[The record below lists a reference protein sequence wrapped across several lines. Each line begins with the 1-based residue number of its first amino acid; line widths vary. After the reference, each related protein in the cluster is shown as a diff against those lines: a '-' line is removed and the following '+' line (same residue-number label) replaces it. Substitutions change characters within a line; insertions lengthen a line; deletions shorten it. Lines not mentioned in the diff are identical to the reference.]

1 MKLDAAFLKKLEQA
15 EVVFVGR
22 PTVIDPS
29 PGVWSGRAVF
39 SQRVVYRVLRT
50 LKGTVPGGQAGV
62 AVLHPLVAGS
72 KTADPSEPK
81 LNAQLFR
88 TDQDLILLARLRDG
102 KLVAVDEN
110 WSASVASEER
120 EAAVKQQLSTPP
132 AK

>member
-1 MKLDAAFLKKLEQA
+1 MKLDGAFLKKLEQA

-22 PTVIDPS
+22 LTTIDPS

-39 SQRVVYRVLRT
+39 SQRVVYRILHT
-50 LKGTVPGGQAGV
+50 LKGSLPGGPAEV
-62 AVLHPLVAGS
+62 AVLHPLVAGA

-81 LNAQLFR
+81 LNSQIFS

-110 WSASVASEER
+110 WSASVATDER
-120 EAAVKQQLSTPP
+120 LAAVKQQLSTSP